1 MSARSSLMRRLKHMR
16 RGGLRNRIIANSV
29 VILLVLVIATS
40 YTAFAS
46 FDLARSVELLFRNS
60 ISMEELRST
69 LRETQQ
75 NLTGYLS
82 AKNSESLKEFIRTS
96 TMLRGMTLKLNREN
110 KVDDVFLLD
119 EGFGLPH

>member
-1 MSARSSLMRRLKHMR
+1 MSARSSLVRRLKHMR

-69 LRETQQ
+69 LRRR
-75 NLTGYLS
+75 S
-82 AKNSESLKEFIRTS
+82 RT
-96 TMLRGMTLKLNREN
+96 
-110 KVDDVFLLD
+110 
-119 EGFGLPH
+119 

>member
-1 MSARSSLMRRLKHMR
+1 MIDLSFLAHLRKPRRRS
-16 RGGLRNRIIANSV
+16 GLRNRIIVNSV

-69 LRETQQ
+69 LRDTQE
-75 NLTGYLS
+75 NLTAIS
-82 AKNSESLKEFIRTS
+82 ARRIR
-96 TMLRGMTLKLNREN
+96 NRSKSSSALQPSVGHDIQAEQR
-110 KVDDVFLLD
+110 
-119 EGFGLPH
+119 EQSR